1 MGAAVI
7 NLSDHG
13 LLERA
18 ELAITGDYTEQVLG
32 AMLSAV
38 TGAVATGGVAAVE
51 AVAGRVSRLM
61 EVAHVSG
68 GPRAKQALT
77 PTVLAMIGRSLIEWG
92 ESLHFLKY
100 RMRAG
105 RAQVYLVPA
114 QHEWTVLGGEDP
126 EEWII
131 DATLTGAQTVYE
143 SSAPRA
149 AWLHVIRDADPGYPW
164 RGVAPLQRAGITA
177 QLLRLAEDALA
188 TEMHQPTKALIP
200 MPQGGNKEFDTLR
213 DDIQNKAYQITFPTT
228 TAAGFGAGRSSAPLT
243 DWKPHRL
250 KPMPEEAL
258 VTLSDSA
265 SAKVV
270 AALGAHPAIM
280 GGGGGNGSV
289 DREAHRQM
297 RKMIMQPMARLI
309 EENCWRVF
317 EERVTISWPSSV
329 EAIGIKAKAADV
341 LTQLGVDPQEAL
353 KIARVTTGNVKM
365 APPPP
370 PPPPPPPEEE
380 ADENDRVPARRRG
393 QGDRRG

>member
-1 MGAAVI
+1 MI
-7 NLSDHG
+7 SLSDHG

-32 AMLSAV
+32 AMLNAV
-38 TGAVATGGVAAVE
+38 TGAVVTGGVAAVE

-164 RGVAPLQRAGITA
+164 RGVAPLQRASISA

-188 TEMHQPTKALIP
+188 TEMHQPTKTLIP
-200 MPQGGNKEFDTLR
+200 LPQGGNVIRNQLR
-213 DDIQNKAYQITFPTT
+213 GDIQDKASHIAFPPT

-243 DWKPHRL
+243 DWKPQRL
-250 KPMPEEAL
+250 KPMPEAAL
-258 VTLSDSA
+258 VQLADNATA
-265 SAKVV
+265 RVV

-289 DREAHRQM
+289 DREASRQM
-297 RKMIMQPMARLI
+297 RKQIMQPMARLI
-309 EENCWRVF
+309 EENAWRVLD
-317 EERVTISWPSSV
+317 ERVRIWWEPGV
-329 EAIGIKAKAADV
+329 DALLVKARTADALV
-341 LTQLGVDPQEAL
+341 KLGVDPQEAL
-353 KIARVTTGNVKM
+353 KIARVTVGNVKM
-365 APPPP
+365 APKPEPPP
-370 PPPPPPPEEE
+370 LPPPEE
-380 ADENDRVPARRRG
+380 ADE
-393 QGDRRG
+393 